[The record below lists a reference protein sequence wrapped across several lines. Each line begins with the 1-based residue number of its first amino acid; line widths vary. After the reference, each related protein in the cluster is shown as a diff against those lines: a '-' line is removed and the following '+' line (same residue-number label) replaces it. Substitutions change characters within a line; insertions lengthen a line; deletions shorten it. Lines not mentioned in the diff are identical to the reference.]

1 MTNSLSTFYK
11 SLFYRL
17 IICKKPKKTCI
28 LQMSFRLMHEMW
40 IEKLILVIWTL
51 SIWEETVNVSAVSSH
66 LLYTVKDRSAFYS
79 LYKIRTILIYD
90 QLKNNLINTWSERVI
105 CYVVYRLTRTNYL
118 SIWMTMI
125 IADRFPLFAINY
137 LRL

>member
-1 MTNSLSTFYK
+1 
-11 SLFYRL
+11 
-17 IICKKPKKTCI
+17 
-28 LQMSFRLMHEMW
+28 MSFRLMHEMW

-90 QLKNNLINTWSERVI
+90 QLKNNLINT
-105 CYVVYRLTRTNYL
+105 
-118 SIWMTMI
+118 
-125 IADRFPLFAINY
+125 
-137 LRL
+137 